1 MSKLQGRP
9 LLPIAANSP
18 AQNQIALQGGTCF
31 LIIPPMATVI
41 TLLLVGAA
49 LLVVEFFLPGM
60 VAGILGTLCLVAA
73 VVIGYVQF
81 GPRQGT
87 FILLG
92 VMLGLTLGTFFWIA
106 YFPQSR
112 VAQSFV
118 SKKIIRD
125 TGVGKSELLGQTG
138 IARTD
143 LRPSG
148 SAEINGKRFDV
159 VSEGSMIERGA
170 QVQVVDVEGIRIV
183 VRAI

>member
-1 MSKLQGRP
+1 MGAREPIRLAG
-9 LLPIAANSP
+9 LLLFPDN
-18 AQNQIALQGGTCF
+18 
-31 LIIPPMATVI
+31 PPMATVI
-41 TLLLVGAA
+41 TLLLVGVA

-60 VAGILGTLCLVAA
+60 VAGILGTLCLIAA
-73 VVIGYVQF
+73 VVIGYAQF

-87 FILLG
+87 FILVG
-92 VMLGLTLGTFFWIA
+92 VILGLIFGTFIWIA

-118 SKKIIRD
+118 SKTSIRD
-125 TGVGKSELLGQTG
+125 TGVGQSELIGQTG
-138 IARTD
+138 ITLTD

-148 SAEINGKRFDV
+148 SAEIIGKRFDV

-170 QVQVVDVEGIRIV
+170 RIQVVDVEGIRIV